1 MGALR
6 QRTKAAV
13 IGVLA
18 LALARC
24 NEESTPTGWIPHDG
38 TINGVITTTSV
49 VPVPPGAAA
58 LTAAP
63 SIAGPGA
70 LALPA
75 PPRPPS
81 FARVSGGPART
92 RRTRGSRPA
101 FAPHDLIVTFRHT
114 SLGAPPVGSAA
125 LAAAAG
131 VRTVGR
137 AMRSRLAA
145 IVPPGAQVAGVSPAI
160 LAANIRI
167 ADTAQR
173 ESIAA
178 VLRQDPSVAAVTRN
192 HLVWLDDRLRAV
204 AGTGRPM
211 ASRTIPNDLLYP
223 IQAWHYGLI
232 DLPRAWSLTTGSAAV
247 LVGVVDDGVRDHP
260 AISGNLKSDG
270 YDFVNGLDSLSLCA
284 GGKISNDDDGDVGPD
299 GDPTIPDSY
308 SLDATGTCFTP
319 DDLGAHGLHVA
330 GTIGALGNDGV
341 GVTGV
346 NWTVRI
352 RPVRA
357 LGVGGFGTFYDIA
370 QGILYAAGL
379 PADGGALGTVQA
391 SSGARIINLS
401 LGGPDDDPVLHNAI
415 VSAANAG
422 ALIVAAAGND
432 ASSAPV
438 YPAAYPEVLAVAAVG
453 PDAAPAPYS
462 NFGSYVGI
470 RAPGGNFDLG
480 DPTDM
485 VGSTAWE
492 FRASA
497 DVPVGPAYAFAE
509 GTSMATPH
517 VSGVAALLLAR
528 DPSLTAAALRSRL
541 TSYAVGPATSYGAGL
556 VNAYNSLTQSSG
568 PAKRVYARL
577 YSATTAAIVQTVA
590 ADGGGAFSFSDVTDG
605 LYLVYGGT
613 DEDGDQHVGIPGRLW
628 GAFGGSMT
636 PRTVQVLGA
645 GPPYSASF
653 SIGVPTELEP
663 NHDIQTR
670 DLLVIGG
677 YVQGQIAD
685 PATIDVYR
693 VRIPEAGTYT
703 FETSGW
709 VGACGF
715 ALEEATAVGLFD
727 ASGAL
732 MGSTGYISPAQY
744 NYCSRFTRTL
754 TRGTY
759 YVAVA
764 GAFAGG
770 RYRLQATRIG
780 I

>member
-1 MGALR
+1 MAAQR

-13 IGVLA
+13 VGVLA
-18 LALARC
+18 LVLARC
-24 NEESTPTGWIPHDG
+24 NEESAPTGWIPHDG

-49 VPVPPGAAA
+49 LPAPPSAAA

-63 SIAGPGA
+63 SIAGRGA
-70 LALPA
+70 LTLPA
-75 PPRPPS
+75 PLRPPS
-81 FARVSGGPART
+81 FARMSGGPART
-92 RRTRGSRPA
+92 RLTRGSRPA
-101 FAPHDLIVTFRHT
+101 FAAHDLIVTFRHT
-114 SLGAPPVGSAA
+114 ALGTPPVGSAA

-131 VRTVGR
+131 LRTVGR

-145 IVPPGAQVAGVSPAI
+145 IVPRGAQVAGVSPAI

-178 VLRQDPSVAAVTRN
+178 ALRQDPSVANVTRN

-204 AGTGRPM
+204 AGTGRPL
-211 ASRTIPNDLLYP
+211 ASRTIPNDALYP

-232 DLPRAWSLTTGSAAV
+232 DLPRAWSLTTGSASV
-247 LVGVVDDGVRDHP
+247 LVAVVDDGIRFDHP
-260 AISGNLKSDG
+260 AIARNLTSDG
-270 YDFVNGLDSLSLCA
+270 YDFVNGLDSLPLCA
-284 GGKISNDDDGDVGPD
+284 GGKISNDDDGDVGPEP
-299 GDPTIPDSY
+299 DPTIPDSY

-330 GTIGALGNDGV
+330 GTVGAAGNDGI

-379 PADGGALGTVQA
+379 PADNGTGGTAQPSTRA
-391 SSGARIINLS
+391 SIINLS

-415 VSAANAG
+415 ISAANAG

-432 ASSAPV
+432 ASSTPA

-453 PDAAPAPYS
+453 PDGAPAPYS
-462 NFGSYVGI
+462 NFGSYVDI

-480 DPTDM
+480 DATDM

-492 FRASA
+492 FREFAG
-497 DVPVGPAYAFAE
+497 VPAGPAYAFAE

-528 DPSLTAAALRSRL
+528 DASLTAAALRSRL

-590 ADGGGAFSFSDVTDG
+590 AEGGGAFSFTGVTDG

-613 DEDGDQHVGIPGRLW
+613 DEDGDQHLGIPGRLW

-645 GPPYSASF
+645 RPYSASF

-693 VRIPEAGTYT
+693 VTIPEAGTYT

-709 VGACGF
+709 IGACGF

-727 ASGAL
+727 AAGTL
-732 MGSTGYISPAQY
+732 LGSTGYINAAQN

-770 RYRLQATRIG
+770 RYRLEASRVG